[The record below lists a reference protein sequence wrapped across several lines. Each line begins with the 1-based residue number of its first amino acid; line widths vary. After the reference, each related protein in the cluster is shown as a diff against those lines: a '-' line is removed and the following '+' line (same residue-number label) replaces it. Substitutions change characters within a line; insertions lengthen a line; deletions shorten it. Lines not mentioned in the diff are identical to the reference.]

1 MESKG
6 SKLPYLDIFADDN
19 GQPIPDLIF
28 NMGVTANQDTTGPH
42 SSYPT
47 PTLSTLVGEGPQ
59 MIGRP
64 APSTVIHGEQV
75 AVKEDASKESLREN
89 MAAPSGIEEA
99 TAKAEGTPKN
109 TRSGQSF
116 RSFGLRP
123 KPVVTTHR
131 H

>member
-1 MESKG
+1 
-6 SKLPYLDIFADDN
+6 
-19 GQPIPDLIF
+19 
-28 NMGVTANQDTTGPH
+28 
-42 SSYPT
+42 
-47 PTLSTLVGEGPQ
+47 

-64 APSTVIHGEQV
+64 VPSTVIHGEQV

-99 TAKAEGTPKN
+99 MAKAEGTPTN

-123 KPVVTTHR
+123 KPVVTPHR